1 MNDEGRGP
9 RLPAIAYPVLSLLF
23 AAILVWSFS
32 RVLLAV
38 DKTQS
43 VIIAILMAVN
53 ILVGSA
59 LVAYGRRVKGR
70 PLAFPFLVVAAAIL
84 VVSGVVSAV
93 AVGDRAP
100 GKEEAGPTQA
110 VALSAA
116 DIAFDTKTL
125 TLTAGAKVTLTFDNK
140 DTGVPHN
147 VVITQDQAGAQVLFH
162 GDIITGPATA
172 TYSFVA
178 PPPGGYFFHC
188 EVHPTTMTGT
198 VAVSP
203 PGEGPGGG
211 PPPGGGLSLEAKNI
225 AFDPKT
231 LSAPAGGQVTVHFT
245 NADAGTPHNFS
256 IYTDESA
263 TQPIFQGQIVNGPG
277 SADYGFAAP
286 PAGSYFFRCDVHPT
300 LMSGTITF
308 TG

>member
-9 RLPAIAYPVLSLLF
+9 RLPAVAYPVLSLLF
-23 AAILVWSFS
+23 AGILVWSFS

-38 DKTQS
+38 GKTQS
-43 VIIAILMAVN
+43 VIIAILVAAN

-70 PLAFPFLVVAAAIL
+70 PLALPFLVVAAATV

-93 AVGDRAP
+93 AFGDRAP

-125 TLTAGAKVTLTFDNK
+125 TLTAGAKVTLTFQNK

-147 VVITQDQAGAQVLFH
+147 VVMTQDEGGTQVLFH
-162 GDIITGPATA
+162 GDVVTGPATA

-178 PPPGGYFFHC
+178 PPPGSYFFHC

-198 VAVSP
+198 VVVNP
-203 PGEGPGGG
+203 PGGG
-211 PPPGGGLSLEAKNI
+211 PGPGPPAGGLSLEVRNI
-225 AFDPKT
+225 AFTPTT

-245 NADAGTPHNFS
+245 NSDAGIPHNFS
-256 IYTDESA
+256 IYTDQSA
-263 TQPIFQGQIVNGPG
+263 TQPIFQGQIVTGPG
-277 SADYGFAAP
+277 SANYTFAAP